1 MKLPEP
7 NIFFYMLADDAQYNK
22 FKDIF
27 TRDKGAD
34 KGRGSKRN
42 LNIESAKKEVFSKF
56 ENAQNVNDFEEIL
69 ENDFEDQYDTLVLMY
84 GEGGSNPKYGNF
96 DKTLSVLWN
105 RLEKLLNE
113 SVRVKTTPDKDK
125 QIIDSFI
132 NNYKNKEVQDAFFR
146 RMEQVVEKST
156 DDTRSKVIKN
166 FRTSISYEKQA
177 KIVDI
182 LDKNFGKNKPSSL
195 DEFYNND
202 TPYFNYFTLEYY
214 FYDPKPPQDNLGGWE
229 QTGENL
235 KLKGDS
241 RNLTRYSMLFEVE
254 TDTKEQEKNLVRAL
268 FGETTQIVGI
278 IQNYSLLY
286 EIFKKSDTRLKV
298 QKLKNIKF
306 QQERFVVKQMSDDDK
321 IKKYLELMSKRTG
334 VSPLDMA
341 ITIGAGGKEEKILKQ
356 ARGGG
361 FFRQDG
367 KYADVHP
374 IIENLLLE
382 DLSSVIQKVGRETL
396 LDDKVITTILTRDLQ
411 DKLKQGGTIT
421 DEQVREKQMEL
432 TNKLQQQTENKRGIY
447 FSKEMLEEFL
457 EVARTTEELKN
468 SKKTKDQEAASLGDF
483 IKNGKIQ
490 LGGDSIF
497 EGATSKM
504 MEKLVPVEI
513 QGVDYYITFN
523 ESLQRKLSIALP
535 VISKIK
541 GKEVVLDKETQMVGF
556 PDGKGTEV
564 KFSRQSLQE
573 GTFAKF
579 EKEVEIKF
587 PKEIDRVIF
596 DYVRT
601 TGEIIIDVDDEGKET
616 KNSIFSE
623 NPAPNY
629 TEGKRD
635 FTEDFQ
641 NYTTNIS
648 KKEALAFAV
657 WIAKLYLNKDY
668 SSLLNKIDEA
678 RKDLKLDNADLVNS
692 IGSFGSRLENDLKQL
707 KPLVVKKIDE
717 KLNEVANRSGKFSKI
732 LKTKKGQRLER
743 HLQSMGF
750 LESEESG

>member
-202 TPYFNYFTLEYY
+202 TPYLNYFTLEYY
-214 FYDPKPPQDNLGGWE
+214 FYDPKPPQ
-229 QTGENL
+229 
-235 KLKGDS
+235 
-241 RNLTRYSMLFEVE
+241 
-254 TDTKEQEKNLVRAL
+254 QEKNLVRAL

-341 ITIGAGGKEEKILKQ
+341 ITIEAGGKEEKTLKQ

-504 MEKLVPVEI
+504 MEKLVPVEM

-579 EKEVEIKF
+579 EKEIEIKF

-601 TGEIIIDVDDEGKET
+601 TGEVIIDVDDEGNEI

-743 HLQSMGF
+743 HLKSMGF